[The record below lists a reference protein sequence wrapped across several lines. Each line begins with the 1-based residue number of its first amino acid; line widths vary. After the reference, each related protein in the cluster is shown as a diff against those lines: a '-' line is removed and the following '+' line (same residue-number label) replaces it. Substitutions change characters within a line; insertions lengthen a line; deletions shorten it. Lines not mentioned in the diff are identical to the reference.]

1 MMKIRINY
9 GLEVEAKIKIKV
21 EFKIEAKTEL
31 VEIKLKKIQ
40 PPLSNST
47 ISLSSYNKWKII
59 QHITLL
65 NLL

>member
-9 GLEVEAKIKIKV
+9 GLEV